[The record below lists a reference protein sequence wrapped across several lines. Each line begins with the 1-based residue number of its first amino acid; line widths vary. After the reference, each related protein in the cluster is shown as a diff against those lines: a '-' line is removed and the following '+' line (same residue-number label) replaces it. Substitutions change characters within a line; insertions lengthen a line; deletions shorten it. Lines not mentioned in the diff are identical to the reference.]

1 MAVSCWMLALKR
13 YLRPGKLSLL
23 VLMALMIVFGRSAGR
38 QAALRPCGLYCE
50 DPHPTAQAVQADL
63 LGRGFA
69 AYHSREEMEEDISMG
84 ILDCGAVL
92 QKGIGEAVDQADY
105 AGFVTLL
112 AAPDSFLT
120 EAYEAHI
127 TAALY
132 TAAAPALIRQASTEA
147 GVPLEDAAIQKALG
161 EMMAEGY
168 RFTFDIVTTRG
179 TPPATRDLGQAIALA
194 AAALLL
200 FAAVVPGTVGLVRD
214 AERLWNR
221 IGGRAARLKMLLPG
235 ICWQTLV
242 CSLAAG
248 LALGKGGWAIPGY
261 VLILT
266 ALGLVIARLPVNLKP
281 LLPLVLLGSLA
292 LLPIYYDLAG
302 LYPQLVL
309 LQRLLVP
316 CWLPGLTEH
325 PLPGAMIGIAATA
338 VLISLYPKRR
348 QV

>member
-1 MAVSCWMLALKR
+1 MAVSSWMLALKR
-13 YLRPGKLSLL
+13 YLRPGRLALL
-23 VLMALMIVFGRSAGR
+23 VLMTLMIVLGRSAGG
-38 QAALRPCGLYCE
+38 QAELRPCGLYCE
-50 DPHPTAQAVQADL
+50 DPHPTAQAVKADL
-63 LGRGFA
+63 LGRGFT
-69 AYHSREEMEEDISMG
+69 AYDSQEKMEADISMG

-92 QKGIGEAVDQADY
+92 QKGIGEAVDRADY

-132 TAAAPALIRQASTEA
+132 TAAAPALIRQASAEA
-147 GVPLEDAAIQKALG
+147 GVPLGDAAIQKALE

-168 RFTFDIVTTRG
+168 RFTFDIVTTQG

-214 AERLWNR
+214 ADRLWNR
-221 IGGRAARLKMLLPG
+221 IGGKAARLEMLLPG
-235 ICWQTLV
+235 ICWQALV

-248 LALGKGGWAIPGY
+248 PFLGKAGWGIPGY
-261 VLILT
+261 VMILT
-266 ALGLVIARLPVNLKP
+266 ALGLVIARLPVNVKP

-302 LYPQLVL
+302 LYPQLVP

-316 CWLPGLTEH
+316 CWLPGLTAH
-325 PLPGAMIGIAATA
+325 PLPGAVIGIAATA

>member
-1 MAVSCWMLALKR
+1 MLALKR
-13 YLRPGKLSLL
+13 YLRPGRLALL
-23 VLMALMIVFGRSAGR
+23 VLMALMITLGRSAGR
-38 QAALRPCGLYCE
+38 QAALRPCGLYNE
-50 DPHPTAQAVQADL
+50 DPHPTAQAVKADL

-69 AYHSREEMEEDISMG
+69 AYDSREEMEADISMG

-92 QKGIGEAVDQADY
+92 QRGIGEAIDRADY

-112 AAPDSFLT
+112 TAPDSFLT

-132 TAAAPALIRQASTEA
+132 TAAAPALIRQASIEA
-147 GVPLEDAAIQKALG
+147 GVPLEDAAIRQGLE
-161 EMMAEGY
+161 EMMEGGY
-168 RFTFDIVTTRG
+168 RFTFDIATTQG

-214 AERLWNR
+214 ADQLWNR
-221 IGGRAARLKMLLPG
+221 IGGRAVRLEMLLPG

-242 CSLAAG
+242 CSPAAG
-248 LALGKGGWAIPGY
+248 PGLGKAGWGIPGY
-261 VLILT
+261 VLLLT

-292 LLPIYYDLAG
+292 LFPIYYDLTG
-302 LYPQLVL
+302 LYPQLTL
-309 LQRLLVP
+309 PQRLLPP
-316 CWLPGLTEH
+316 CWLLELTAR
-325 PLPGAMIGIAATA
+325 PALGAAMGIAATA
-338 VLISLYPKRR
+338 LLIALYPKRR